1 MTTPITIPTDLLEAV
16 ARWALPAGDDLLRL
30 SQVRIAD
37 GELVATDGKR
47 GVRVPIQTHDQ
58 TLGIW
63 RADALMAVAAQDAMH
78 EKRVGARRPSGRS
91 IAVEPI
97 EGGRLRLHLAA
108 GGMPSL
114 VVRACTESFPL
125 EPLREIFGAVSL
137 AKTPTPDGISF
148 DPALLAAI
156 DEVKRALT
164 AREIGV
170 RVVQWGGPLDPM
182 IFEGPALEGCGP
194 SRFVVMPMMPMMQA
208 PS

>member
-1 MTTPITIPTDLLEAV
+1 MTTPISIQTDLLEAV

-37 GELVATDGKR
+37 GEIVATDGKR
-47 GVRVPIQTHDQ
+47 GVRVPIDTHSQ

-63 RADALMAVAAQDAMH
+63 RA
-78 EKRVGARRPSGRS
+78 
-91 IAVEPI
+91 

-125 EPLREIFGAVSL
+125 EPLREIFGAVSS

-148 DPALLAAI
+148 DPTLLAAI
-156 DEVKRALT
+156 DEVKRA
-164 AREIGV
+164 ISDGQIPV
-170 RVVQWGGPLDPM
+170 RIVQWGGPLDPM
-182 IFEGPALEGCGP
+182 IFEGPALEGCGA
-194 SRFVVMPMMPMMQA
+194 SRFVVMPMMQVPA
-208 PS
+208 